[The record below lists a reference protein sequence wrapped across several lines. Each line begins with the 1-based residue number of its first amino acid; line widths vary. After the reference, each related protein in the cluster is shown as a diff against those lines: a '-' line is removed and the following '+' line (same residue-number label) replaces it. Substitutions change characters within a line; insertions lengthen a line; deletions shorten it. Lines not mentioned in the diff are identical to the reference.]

1 VPKQLAFVLSGGGA
15 RGALQIGAVRALL
28 EAGYQPDILVG
39 ASVGAVNVA
48 FLTLHGLT
56 LKTVDKLQRVWIKTP
71 AANLF
76 PSNYLW
82 ISARALINRPVKSYS
97 QRMREF
103 FMSRIGPQ
111 CALQGFPSATPR
123 PGGLDLVSSQLVIS
137 GLDPEQSVLEG
148 VLASIAFPPWLL
160 PQQNNGR
167 FMIDGG
173 ALSCLP
179 IEPAMALGA
188 TEVIALDLID
198 LRGVP
203 LEGGNF
209 RQFAFR
215 LMYTVQQRQ
224 AELELALAVNA
235 TFQFIAFLFCHP
247 SRSRCGISRTAGDR
261 SRLRHRARRSPAGR
275 TSARAPSGFGFTKDG
290 HSWRC

>member
-39 ASVGAVNVA
+39 ASVGAVNAA
-48 FLTLHGLT
+48 FLTLRGLT
-56 LKTVDKLQRVWIKTP
+56 LETVDELQQVWLKTP
-71 AANLF
+71 AASLF

-103 FMSRIGPQ
+103 FVSQGLGPNVRFKDFHPVR
-111 CALQGFPSATPR
+111 L
-123 PGGLDLVSSQLVIS
+123 GLVASDLVSSQLVIY
-137 GLDPEQSVLEG
+137 GLNPEQSVLDG
-148 VLASIAFPPWLL
+148 VLASIALPPWLL
-160 PQQNNGR
+160 PQQNNGQ
-167 FMIDGG
+167 FLIDGG

-203 LEGGNF
+203 LEGANF
-209 RQFAFR
+209 RQFVFR

-224 AELELALAVNA
+224 AELELALAAERNIPVHRISLQPPEPIELWDFSCTA
-235 TFQFIAFLFCHP
+235 ELIDRGYAMARQEIA
-247 SRSRCGISRTAGDR
+247 RW
-261 SRLRHRARRSPAGR
+261 
-275 TSARAPSGFGFTKDG
+275 KDE
-290 HSWRC
+290 HQSTC